1 MKIREHLSG
10 AATAGGPGDLLA
22 AVPHLIGFHP
32 HSSLVVI
39 CVDLEAR
46 RTGMIMRLDLP
57 APEHEEGYAA
67 DLARRIERDPPDAV
81 ILVCYGPEP
90 DAPGHPPDGRAH
102 GPLGER
108 TGSQAVAAGH
118 PPDGRAGGPPAPG
131 GATPGAD
138 GWTAR
143 DGLPHAALV
152 ERVLDHLADGPVR
165 VLGTA
170 YVDDGRWW
178 TYDCDH
184 PGCCPPG
191 GVALPDP
198 GTGTAADVAARA
210 ALQGRRT
217 LSSRRELEDAVRG
230 PTGADEKALLRV
242 FERVDRE
249 LAAEAH
255 ADGAEAVRGRT
266 LALARLLLT
275 RSAEGRLDPSDHDV
289 ARLCLGAADLVVR
302 DLFVSLEVADPAA
315 WLGLLTALARRTPD
329 ARSAPI
335 CTVLAW
341 VAYQQGDGAVANVA
355 LDRVLAVDPEHTM
368 AMLLRYCLD
377 GQVTPDHITAM
388 TRAAAEAAARARRE
402 VSRIATA

>member
-1 MKIREHLSG
+1 MTIREHLSG

-32 HSSLVVI
+32 HSSLVVV
-39 CVDLEAR
+39 CVDLEKR

-57 APEHEEGYAA
+57 APEHEKDYAA
-67 DLARRIERDPPDAV
+67 DLAQRIEHHPPDAV
-81 ILVCYGPEP
+81 ILLCYGAEP
-90 DAPGHPPDGRAH
+90 DAPGHPPD
-102 GPLGER
+102 
-108 TGSQAVAAGH
+108 
-118 PPDGRAGGPPAPG
+118 DRAGGLPRA
-131 GATPGAD
+131 
-138 GWTAR
+138 
-143 DGLPHAALV
+143 GLIAHI
-152 ERVLDHLADGPVR
+152 LDHLAGGPVQ

-191 GVALPDP
+191 GVALPDS

-230 PTGADEKALLRV
+230 PTGADEEALLRV

-249 LAAEAH
+249 LAAEAR

-266 LALARLLLT
+266 LALARVLLT
-275 RSAEGRLDPSDHDV
+275 QSAEGRLDLSDDDV
-289 ARLCLGAADLVVR
+289 ARMCLGAADLPVR
-302 DLFVSLEVADPAA
+302 DRFVALQTPDPAA
-315 WLGLLTALARRTPD
+315 WLSLLTALARRTPD
-329 ARSAPI
+329 ARSTPV

-355 LDRVLAVDPEHTM
+355 LDRVLAVDPGHTM

-388 TRAAAEAAARARRE
+388 TRAAASSARRE
-402 VSRIATA
+402 VSGVPRQP

>member
-10 AATAGGPGDLLA
+10 AATAGGPGELLA

-90 DAPGHPPDGRAH
+90 DAPGHPPDGRA
-102 GPLGER
+102 
-108 TGSQAVAAGH
+108 
-118 PPDGRAGGPPAPG
+118 GGPPAPGG

-138 GWTAR
+138 GPTAR

-152 ERVLDHLADGPVR
+152 ERVLDHLAGGPVR

-230 PTGADEKALLRV
+230 PTGSDEKALLRV

-249 LAAEAH
+249 LAAEAR

-266 LALARLLLT
+266 LALAQLLLT
-275 RSAEGRLDPSDHDV
+275 RSAEGRLDPSDDDV
-289 ARLCLGAADLVVR
+289 ARLCLGAADLLVR
-302 DLFVSLEVADPAA
+302 DRFVSLEAADPAA
-315 WLGLLTALARRTPD
+315 WLGLLTALARRTPA

-355 LDRVLAVDPEHTM
+355 LDRVLALDPEHTM

-388 TRAAAEAAARARRE
+388 TRAAAEAAARARTE
-402 VSRIATA
+402 VSRIATT